1 MSQPV
6 ERTRRIESI
15 DLLRGAIMIVMALD
29 HVRDYL
35 SPNVSPTNLATTTV
49 PLFFTR
55 WITHLCAPG
64 FMLLA
69 GIGIGIQHARGA
81 TRPALTRFLLTRG
94 LWLVVL
100 EVTLLRMFGFAFTLD
115 PTHPLLLVIWALGV
129 CMMLMAAVVWLPP
142 RAVLPIAVLGIVGH
156 NLLDHVT
163 STSLPWLILHRPG
176 LFDLGPLHGIVGYPL
191 LPWVFVM
198 MLGYA
203 VAPIFQW
210 EPARRRRLLVIAGS
224 ALVVAFVIVR
234 AINRYGDPF
243 PWSSQPRGAAYT
255 LVSFLN
261 CTKYPPSLC
270 FLLMT
275 LGPLFLLLAALE
287 NVRAPAIVTY
297 GRVPFFYYVIH
308 IPLIHV
314 VAIVYAQLSLGRSD
328 FLIDMNPI
336 TSFND
341 VPTYGMSLGA
351 TYVVW
356 AGVVAA
362 LYLPCRWYA
371 RIKMRSRS
379 PWLSYL

>member
-1 MSQPV
+1 MSL
-6 ERTRRIESI
+6 ERARRIDSI

-35 SPNVSPTNLATTTV
+35 SPNVNPTDLATTTV

-69 GIGIGIQHARGA
+69 GVSIGLQRARGV
-81 TRPALTRFLLTRG
+81 TRPALSRFLLTRG

-100 EVTLLRMFGFAFTLD
+100 EVTVLRMAGFAFTLD

-142 RAVLPIAVLGIVGH
+142 RLVLPLAVVGIAAH
-156 NLLDHVT
+156 NLLDHVS
-163 STSLPWLILHRPG
+163 STSLPWLVLHRPG

-191 LPWVFVM
+191 VPWVFVM
-198 MLGYA
+198 MLGFA
-203 VAPIFQW
+203 LAPIFQW
-210 EPARRRRLLVIAGS
+210 EPARLRRLLAIAGA
-224 ALVVAFVIVR
+224 ALCVAFVVVR
-234 AINRYGDPF
+234 ASNVYGDPF
-243 PWSSQPRGAAYT
+243 PWHSQPRGAAYT
-255 LVSFLN
+255 VLSFLN

-275 LGPLFLLLAALE
+275 LGPLLLLLAAFE
-287 NVRAPAIVTY
+287 HVRAPVVVTY
-297 GRVPFFYYVIH
+297 GRVPFFYYVLH

-314 VAIVYAQLSLGRSD
+314 VAIVYAQLSIGRSD

-336 TSFND
+336 TSFAD
-341 VPTYGMSLGA
+341 VPTYGMSLAA

-356 AGVVAA
+356 IGVVAA
-362 LYLPCRWYA
+362 LYVPCRWYA
-371 RIKMRSRS
+371 RVKAASRS